1 MMSDLLRVEE
11 TQLEWHLGKGE
22 GLDWNQMGKEMV
34 GWEVEEKVLADLQ
47 MAVGE
52 NWQALGESE
61 WVEVVRR
68 RVEKARLLEELEE
81 VETNAEE
88 RQQQE

>member
-1 MMSDLLRVEE
+1 M
-11 TQLEWHLGKGE
+11 QLEWHLGKGE
-22 GLDWNQMGKEMV
+22 VLDWNQMGKEMV
-34 GWEVEEKVLADLQ
+34 GWEVEEKFLADLQ
-47 MAVGE
+47 VAVAE

-81 VETNAEE
+81 VGMNAE